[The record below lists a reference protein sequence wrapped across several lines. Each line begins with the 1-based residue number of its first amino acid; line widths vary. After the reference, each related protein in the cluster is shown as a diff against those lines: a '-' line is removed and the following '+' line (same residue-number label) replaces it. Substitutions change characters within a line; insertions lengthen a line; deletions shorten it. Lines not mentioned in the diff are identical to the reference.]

1 MARQRM
7 DRPSSTYSGAEAE
20 RKMTRLLMNSLVTGK
35 GWLSLQPRH
44 FQSALL
50 SRAVPVEFK
59 AGEAVF
65 HVEDD
70 VGGIFGVVKGSFLI
84 YLPSYGGSLV
94 LAHIVRRGTW
104 FGHGCVFTRD
114 NRTLSVAAAEPSL
127 TLHVPFA
134 ALQELVAADAGAA
147 RCIGALGEFGARIAR
162 RAVTDLLL
170 RGFSQ
175 RVAATLL
182 RVTETW
188 GEDTESAE
196 GYFLTQS
203 QLAEMANV
211 SRGVA
216 NRALADFEAR
226 GWIARRYSRI
236 SILDR
241 KALAAEMARSDDA
254 RAASSSPLPHW
265 RARHPQ
271 AASQPDRLADPCAVP
286 V

>member
-1 MARQRM
+1 MNRSQI
-7 DRPSSTYSGAEAE
+7 DRLATE
-20 RKMTRLLMNSLVTGK
+20 M
-35 GWLSLQPRH
+35 GWLSLQPQH

-50 SRAVPVEFK
+50 SRAIPVEFK

-70 VGGIFGVVKGSFLI
+70 VGGIFGVVNGSFLI
-84 YLPSYGGSLV
+84 YLPSYSGSLV
-94 LAHIVRRGTW
+94 LAHIVRRGVW
-104 FGHGCVFTRD
+104 FGHGCVLMRD
-114 NRTLSVAAAEPSL
+114 NRTKSVAAAESSL
-127 TLHVPFA
+127 ALHVPLA
-134 ALQELVAADAGAA
+134 KLQELVAADAGAA
-147 RCIGALGEFGARIAR
+147 RCLGALGECGARIAR

-188 GEDTESAE
+188 GEDTESAT
-196 GYFLTQS
+196 GYVLTQS

-216 NRALADFEAR
+216 NRAMADFEAR
-226 GWIARRYSRI
+226 GWIAHRYNRI

-241 KALAAEMARSDDA
+241 KALAAEMAGA
-254 RAASSSPLPHW
+254 NPAASCSALPRWRSPD
-265 RARHPQ
+265 RQ
-271 AASQPDRLADPCAVP
+271 AARQPGRLADQQAVP
-286 V
+286 VQL